1 MSSKPEIQNQSTNVG
16 VYHYQIA
23 AHAILKHAF
32 VPKYRQ
38 EGKKKNVMLFFS
50 AHIGDAVM
58 FLDTL
63 RRYQKYYSEAKG
75 YHLVFACRKEV
86 WAFLNSLGC
95 TGDMEFLEV
104 NRDEILRSYP
114 KFKKAVRN
122 ASKYKYEV
130 YINPRTVSIIEYV
143 FEYCLCAKDKYI
155 VRISGD
161 NSKSSRKERIF
172 RDGQKHEVTEVD
184 RKMML
189 LRRFGLLADKL
200 TGEHQPV
207 TISRLEVPE
216 VELKAPSRYFVFAPS
231 TAETPSKCWGSDN
244 YARLIDEAIEKYD
257 VDICLSGGKNDR
269 LICKMVSDKVKHK
282 ERLHDFVGTTSFKEW
297 IALIAG
303 AEMVICNDSSPMHIA
318 ASVGTKCVCIGGQW
332 EGNCYYPY
340 DVDVL
345 REDESLPIVV
355 LGEKLP
361 CYYCTTSLL
370 GRKGNPECKAAIDR
384 AEPYPCIRNVLYED
398 VCEQVKQIADK

>member
-1 MSSKPEIQNQSTNVG
+1 MSSISEVQNQSTNVG
-16 VYHYQIA
+16 IYHYQIA
-23 AHAILKHAF
+23 AYALLKHF
-32 VPKYRQ
+32 FLPKYKQ
-38 EGKKKNVMLFFS
+38 VGETKNVMLFFS

-63 RRYQKYYSEAKG
+63 RRYQALYAEEKG

-114 KFKKAVRN
+114 KFKKAVKD
-122 ASKYKYEV
+122 ASKYKYEI

-143 FEYCLCAKDKYI
+143 FEYCLCAKNKYI
-155 VRISGD
+155 VRIHGD
-161 NSKSSRKERIF
+161 NSKSSKKERVF

-207 TISRLEVPE
+207 SISRLQVPDVDLE
-216 VELKAPSRYFVFAPS
+216 TPLKYFVFAPS
-231 TAETPSKCWGSDN
+231 TAETPSKCWNSDN
-244 YARLIDEAIEKYD
+244 YARLIDEIIEKYD

-269 LICKMVSDKVKHK
+269 TICKMVCDRVNHK

-297 IALIAG
+297 IALISR
-303 AEMVICNDSSPMHIA
+303 AEMVVCNDSSPMHIA
-318 ASVGTKCVCIGGQW
+318 ASVGTRCVCIGGQW

-340 DVDVL
+340 DVDIL
-345 REDESLPIVV
+345 REDESLPAVV

-361 CYYCTTSLL
+361 CYYCTTSLH
-370 GRKGNPECKAAIDR
+370 GRKGNPDCKEAIDR

-398 VCEQVKQIADK
+398 VCEQIREFMD